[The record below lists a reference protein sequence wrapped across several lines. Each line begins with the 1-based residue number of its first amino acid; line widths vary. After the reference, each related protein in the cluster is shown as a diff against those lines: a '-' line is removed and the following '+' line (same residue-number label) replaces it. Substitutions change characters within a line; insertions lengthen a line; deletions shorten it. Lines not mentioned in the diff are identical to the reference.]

1 VRRRLGQMSEAW
13 TRLLAFDYGLKRIGI
28 ASGNRLTRTATP
40 LKTLVP
46 GAPPP
51 WAAID
56 TLIKE
61 WRPDLIV
68 VGDPGEAVG
77 ATLRDALTAFV
88 AGLRQRYDA
97 PVEAVDES
105 HSSTAAAEE
114 LRAGRQKGLYN
125 RRLQPG
131 QVDQLA
137 ACLIAE
143 QWMNQAL
150 ERT

>member
-1 VRRRLGQMSEAW
+1 MSGAW

-28 ASGNRLTRTATP
+28 AAGNRLTRTATP
-40 LKTLVP
+40 LKTLSP
-46 GAPPP
+46 GTPPP
-51 WAAID
+51 WPAID
-56 TLIKE
+56 ALFAE

-68 VGDPGEAVG
+68 VGEPGAG
-77 ATLRDALTAFV
+77 ADAALRTALSDFV
-88 AGLRQRYDA
+88 AELGRRYER
-97 PVEAVDES
+97 PVAAVDES

-114 LRAGRQKGLYN
+114 LRAGRRKGLYN

-143 QWMNQAL
+143 QWMSQAL

>member
-1 VRRRLGQMSEAW
+1 MSGAW

-28 ASGNRLTRTATP
+28 AAGNRLTRTATP
-40 LKTLVP
+40 LKTLTP

-51 WAAID
+51 WPAID
-56 TLIKE
+56 ALIGE
-61 WRPDLIV
+61 WSPDLIV
-68 VGDPGEAVG
+68 VGEPGEAAD
-77 ATLRDALTAFV
+77 ATLRTALTDFV
-88 AGLRQRYDA
+88 AELGSRYDR
-97 PVEAVDES
+97 PVASVDEGF
-105 HSSTAAAEE
+105 SSTAAAEE

>member
-1 VRRRLGQMSEAW
+1 MSGAR

-28 ASGNRLTRTATP
+28 AAGNCLTRTATP
-40 LKTLVP
+40 LTTLSP

-51 WAAID
+51 WPAID
-56 TLIKE
+56 ALFKE

-68 VGDPGEAVG
+68 VGDPGDVIDPA
-77 ATLRDALTAFV
+77 LRHALTGFV
-88 AGLRQRYDA
+88 AELGRRYDR

-105 HSSTAAAEE
+105 HSSTAAEEE
-114 LRAGRQKGLYN
+114 LRAGRRKGLYN

-131 QVDQLA
+131 QIDQLA

>member
-1 VRRRLGQMSEAW
+1 MSGAW

-28 ASGNRLTRTATP
+28 AAGNRLTRTATP

-46 GAPPP
+46 GSPPP

-56 TLIKE
+56 DLIKE

-68 VGDPGEAVG
+68 VGEPGEGVG

-88 AGLRQRYDA
+88 AGLEQRYDRPIA
-97 PVEAVDES
+97 AVDES

-114 LRAGRQKGLYN
+114 LRAGRRKGLYN

-150 ERT
+150 E

>member
-1 VRRRLGQMSEAW
+1 MSGSW

-28 ASGNRLTRTATP
+28 AAGNRLTRTATP
-40 LKTLVP
+40 LKVLSP

-51 WAAID
+51 WPAID
-56 TLIKE
+56 ALIAE

-68 VGDPGEAVG
+68 VGDPGEVG
-77 ATLRDALTAFV
+77 DATLRNALADFV
-88 AGLRQRYDA
+88 AELGRRYGK
-97 PVEAVDES
+97 PVAATDES

-114 LRAGRQKGLYN
+114 LRAGRRKGLYN

-143 QWMNQAL
+143 QWMSQAL
-150 ERT
+150 E

>member
-1 VRRRLGQMSEAW
+1 MSGAW

-28 ASGNRLTRTATP
+28 AAGNRLTRTATP
-40 LKTLVP
+40 LRTLVP
-46 GAPPP
+46 GTPPP

-56 TLIKE
+56 SLIDE

-68 VGDPGEAVG
+68 VGEPGEAVD
-77 ATLRDALTAFV
+77 AKLRDALTAFV
-88 AGLRQRYDA
+88 AGLRERYDR
-97 PVEAVDES
+97 PVAAVDES

>member
-1 VRRRLGQMSEAW
+1 MPVTPRAD
-13 TRLLAFDYGLKRIGI
+13 RLLAFDYGLKRIGI
-28 ASGNRLTRTATP
+28 AAGNCLTRTATP
-40 LKTLVP
+40 LGTLVP

-51 WAAID
+51 WGPID
-56 TLIKE
+56 ALIAE
-61 WRPDLIV
+61 WQPDLIV
-68 VGDPGEAVG
+68 VGEPGVTADPR
-77 ATLRDALTAFV
+77 LRAALEGFV
-88 AGLRQRYDA
+88 AELGRRYA
-97 PVEAVDES
+97 RPVAAVDES

>member
-1 VRRRLGQMSEAW
+1 MSGSW

-28 ASGNRLTRTATP
+28 AAGNRLTRTATP
-40 LKTLVP
+40 LKVLSP

-51 WAAID
+51 WPAID
-56 TLIKE
+56 ALIAE

-68 VGDPGEAVG
+68 VGDPGEVG
-77 ATLRDALTAFV
+77 DATLRNALADFV
-88 AGLRQRYDA
+88 AELGRRYGK
-97 PVEAVDES
+97 PVAAADES

-114 LRAGRQKGLYN
+114 LRAGRRKGLYN

-143 QWMNQAL
+143 QWMSQAL

>member
-1 VRRRLGQMSEAW
+1 MSGAR

-28 ASGNRLTRTATP
+28 AAGNGLTRTATP

-46 GAPPP
+46 GDPPP

-56 TLIKE
+56 SLIDE

-68 VGDPGEAVG
+68 VGEPGEAVD
-77 ATLRDALTAFV
+77 ARLRAALTAFV
-88 AGLRQRYDA
+88 AGLKGRYDR

>member
-1 VRRRLGQMSEAW
+1 MSGAWNRLI
-13 TRLLAFDYGLKRIGI
+13 AFDYGLKRIGI

-40 LKTLVP
+40 LKTLTP
-46 GAPPP
+46 GSPPP

-56 TLIKE
+56 SLIDE

-68 VGDPGEAVG
+68 VGEPGEA
-77 ATLRDALTAFV
+77 ADAALRTALTEFTAEL
-88 AGLRQRYDA
+88 GRRYDR
-97 PVEAVDES
+97 PVATTDES
-105 HSSTAAAEE
+105 FSSTAASEE
-114 LRAGRQKGLYN
+114 LRAGREKGLYN
-125 RRLQPG
+125 RRLQRG
-131 QVDQLA
+131 QIDQLA

>member
-1 VRRRLGQMSEAW
+1 MSGDW

-46 GAPPP
+46 GTPPP

-56 TLIKE
+56 GLIAE

-68 VGDPGEAVG
+68 VGEPGEGVDAK
-77 ATLRDALTAFV
+77 LRDALLAFV
-88 AGLRQRYDA
+88 AGLRERYDR

-150 ERT
+150 E

>member
-1 VRRRLGQMSEAW
+1 MTEAW

-28 ASGNRLTRTATP
+28 AAGNRHTRTATP

-51 WAAID
+51 WQAID
-56 TLIKE
+56 TLIGE
-61 WRPDLIV
+61 WQPDLIV
-68 VGDPGEAVG
+68 VGEPGITADPA
-77 ATLRDALTAFV
+77 LRQALADFV
-88 AGLRQRYDA
+88 AELARRYDR
-97 PVEAVDES
+97 PVAAVDES